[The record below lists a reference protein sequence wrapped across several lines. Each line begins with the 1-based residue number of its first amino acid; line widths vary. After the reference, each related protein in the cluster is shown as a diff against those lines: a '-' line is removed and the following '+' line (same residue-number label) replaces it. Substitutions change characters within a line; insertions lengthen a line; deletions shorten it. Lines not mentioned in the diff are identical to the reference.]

1 MANIREAELTILIH
15 TIKDVKDLEQLKV
28 FLQELILRL
37 TRILK
42 DLNKAIDDIAID
54 DIAIDDIA

>member
-1 MANIREAELTILIH
+1 MANMREAELTTLIH

-42 DLNKAIDDIAID
+42 DLNKAMDDIA
-54 DIAIDDIA
+54 